1 MTKTNRSQAKNE
13 DLRWTQAVLVLVA
26 VGMIFG
32 AILST

>member
-1 MTKTNRSQAKNE
+1 MPKNNSTQAKSD
-13 DLRWTQAVLVLVA
+13 DLKWTQAALVLVA